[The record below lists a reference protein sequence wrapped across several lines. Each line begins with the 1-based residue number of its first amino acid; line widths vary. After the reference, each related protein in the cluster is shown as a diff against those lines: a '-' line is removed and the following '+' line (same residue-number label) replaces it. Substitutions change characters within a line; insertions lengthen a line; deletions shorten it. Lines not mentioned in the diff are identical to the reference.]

1 MDTGLLMCLHYRK
14 LPIKNKPFT
23 YQECLFLPTPI
34 TSHLVFTT
42 SVRVCVCVYKCVY
55 VKERAQA
62 GTAQC
67 DTSQRV
73 KIN

>member
-1 MDTGLLMCLHYRK
+1 MRTGLPVCLHYTR
-14 LPIKNKPFT
+14 LAIKNKPFT

-34 TSHLVFTT
+34 TSHLLLATNT
-42 SVRVCVCVYKCVY
+42 VCVCVCKCVY
-55 VKERAQA
+55 VKERGEA
-62 GTAQC
+62 GTPQS